1 MIPTEEQIHEASRG
15 YCGAFDHMLHDWKP
29 VAGFKAGAKWA
40 ISQMEQD
47 DVIEKVNPICPY
59 CGKYKTTQGNGIL
72 HQLCECG
79 NTDIP
84 SLYVIEKVKELK
96 SHYAELI
103 KVADI
108 AIHSTKGQYETREHF
123 QIRIDN
129 LNMQKQ
135 LYYGFYQQLNA
146 IIEKP

>member
-1 MIPTEEQIHEASRG
+1 MKKPSEEQIKVEANV
-15 YCGAFDHMLHDWKP
+15 ANQNFDDELNAMEEYPDLCQADNFRE
-29 VAGFKAGAKWA
+29 GFEQGAKSPEAKEYWFKQFQEEK
-40 ISQMEQD
+40 I
-47 DVIEKVNPICPY
+47 IEIVKADEADKLYDP
-59 CGKYKTTQGNGIL
+59 L
-72 HQLCECG
+72 H
-79 NTDIP
+79 TDN
-84 SLYVIEKVKELK
+84 VIEKVKDLK

-108 AIHSTKGQYETREHF
+108 AIHREKGQYETREHF

>member
-1 MIPTEEQIHEASRG
+1 MKKPSEEAIYEKSEYFYSDERMQIVFR
-15 YCGAFDHMLHDWKP
+15 D
-29 VAGFKAGAKWA
+29 GAKWA

-84 SLYVIEKVKELK
+84 SLYVIEKVKELRSLYEAMVGVYYRTHIDK
-96 SHYAELI
+96 I
-103 KVADI
+103 TITDKVV
-108 AIHSTKGQYETREHF
+108 KGVKEKFIE
-123 QIRIDN
+123 
-129 LNMQKQ
+129 
-135 LYYGFYQQLNA
+135 QLNA